1 MPSLCTKMP
10 IDFEI
15 DHDLRLVTARA
26 RGTLTHEDI
35 LGYQMG
41 VWGRAD
47 VAGYNELVDVTE
59 VEEIALISMDAV
71 PRLASLSARMDP
83 PDASSRLAIVAPSD
97 FAYALGRRYE
107 TFRGLDPRSTKMV
120 RVFRSL
126 PEALAFLRNG
136 SAAASR

>member
-1 MPSLCTKMP
+1 MP
-10 IDFEI
+10 IDFHI
-15 DHDLRLVTARA
+15 DHDARLVTARG

-41 VWGRAD
+41 VWGRPD
-47 VAGYNELVDVTE
+47 VAGYDELVDMSE

-83 PDASSRLAIVAPSD
+83 PENKSRLAIVAPSD
-97 FAYALGRRYE
+97 FAFALGRRYE
-107 TFRGLDPRSTKMV
+107 TFRGLDPRSTKEV

-126 PEALAFLRNG
+126 SEALAFLRPG
-136 SAAASR
+136 SAPGTEARAKT

>member
-1 MPSLCTKMP
+1 MP

-15 DHDLRLVTARA
+15 DHKHRLVTARGL
-26 RGTLTHEDI
+26 GTLTHEDV

-41 VWGRAD
+41 VWGRTD
-47 VAGYNELVDVTE
+47 VAGYDELVDMSG

-83 PDASSRLAIVAPSD
+83 PDGKSRLAIVAPSD
-97 FAYALGRRYE
+97 FAFALGRRYE
-107 TFRGLDPRSTKMV
+107 TFRGLDPRSTKEV

-126 PEALAFLRNG
+126 AEALAFLQDR
-136 SAAASR
+136 SATSASG